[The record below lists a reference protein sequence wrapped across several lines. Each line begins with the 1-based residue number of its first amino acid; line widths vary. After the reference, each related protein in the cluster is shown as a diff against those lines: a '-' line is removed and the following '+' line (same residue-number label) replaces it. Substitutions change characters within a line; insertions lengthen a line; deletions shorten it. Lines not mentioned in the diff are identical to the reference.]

1 MKTLIVP
8 QTYNLIS
15 SLFCPS
21 DVLKKIDKLLLA
33 FIWGNKPAKIK
44 KSALIGNYGSGGQK
58 MPDIYTIHTTAKIKW
73 IKRLMETSNGNWQT
87 LFQYLLNID
96 KEILKK
102 KLPPDLRGRCLTNF
116 HKQVFDCWELFHGKE
131 PCNVEEICSEFIFEN
146 KYICSGKKTLE
157 FKNCKIPKDISDD
170 IVIKDIITDESRF
183 LSLQQFNAK
192 FSTNLDNLCFNKI
205 ISAIPYKWKEKLR
218 KTKISCTVIKDTT
231 VSCQGKLKDITKV
244 SNKALYWIALHKNI
258 QEPTAVEKWIETFPF
273 LESISWHK
281 IFKMAHIISNEPY
294 LHSFQYKILNRILNN
309 NYNLYKWKLKDSPI
323 CVYCDE
329 FYCVRSSLFWTRL
342 QKWICNALK
351 VKHETEFTICEILFG
366 TGIDT
371 NLKTAYN
378 YCKNFIVLIGKWYIN
393 YIRSEN
399 KTLIFEEYLAILQ
412 AKLKIYVTKFN
423 CPKTYERVDSE
434 IQNNFSFLLRCLQKG

>member
-1 MKTLIVP
+1 M
-8 QTYNLIS
+8 
-15 SLFCPS
+15 
-21 DVLKKIDKLLLA
+21 
-33 FIWGNKPAKIK
+33 
-44 KSALIGNYGSGGQK
+44 
-58 MPDIYTIHTTAKIKW
+58 
-73 IKRLMETSNGNWQT
+73 
-87 LFQYLLNID
+87 
-96 KEILKK
+96 
-102 KLPPDLRGRCLTNF
+102 
-116 HKQVFDCWELFHGKE
+116 GKN
-131 PCNVEEICSEFIFEN
+131 PVN
-146 KYICSGKKTLE
+146 KYICSGKKSLE

-170 IVIKDIITDESRF
+170 IVIKDIITDEGRF

-329 FYCVRSSLFWTRL
+329 IDTIEHHLFHCVRSSLFWTRL
-342 QKWICNALK
+342 QKWICNAFK

-434 IQNNFSFLLRCLQKG
+434 IQNNFSFLLRRLQKG